1 MADKKPSNREQIKQ
15 IVAGIEDSIQQ
26 IFQSE
31 QYMDYLRTMSRFHS
45 YSVNNTILIHMQ
57 MPNATQVAG
66 FNKWKNQFGRHVKK
80 GEKGLTVIAPTPFK
94 KKIEEM
100 KLDPDTKAPVL
111 DGEGKVVMEE
121 REIEIPMFKP
131 VKVFDVS
138 QTEGRPLPSLVTDL
152 TGNVQHYEAFM
163 EALRRTSP
171 MPIYMEPLRPGLDGL
186 CNFTKQTISVR
197 EGMSQ
202 VQTVCA
208 TVHETAHAVLHDKE
222 HTRLTAAA
230 GDETKEPPKP
240 KDKNT
245 MEVEAESVS
254 YTVCQYYGIKTGAN
268 SLGYIATWSKDR
280 SLPELKASLE
290 TISKTASALITSI
303 DRHFAEICKE
313 RGIDLTAQQ
322 TEQVAMEAPVETP
335 VKEVPSAPELP
346 DTPERFAAD
355 LYDLMSALHQR
366 GILKRPFTLDP
377 REQSI
382 ADLVAEMRAG
392 YFEGVREPLSYLAQ
406 HTDVM
411 EAGAMLTRLDGL
423 IQAQD
428 APAAELPD
436 TPERFMDDML
446 DLMDRLYQ
454 EGKIAKTFPREN
466 REQIKSNLA
475 RNLQIDPAIVR
486 AVLEQFIRED
496 TGAAEAMALLDRL
509 DKLTRQQEQKY
520 RYVVE
525 YEDSIGQFLIAAY
538 QKGSSKYG
546 LALFTGSETA
556 CNDLLEKLQTG
567 TLRQEDFCT
576 VVKACVSQYTTRDGA
591 ELVALTDENDKVYLG
606 RRDHYDHRGHYL
618 NNDHSLIH
626 ISDNEK
632 IFNLISREGFSIA
645 QTDVLDGRY
654 YTKEDFAEY
663 DSLRMG
669 VLAQFEQV
677 KPLLF
682 AGKPYQSAQPLIPE
696 IPRADQQ
703 EALYL
708 LDDSVYLHIQASDGG
723 WDYTLYTKHDM
734 AQLDGGQLEA
744 RSMAEVVEYIRKTE
758 EIGALAV
765 ELAPMEV
772 LNELRDAVDQAVQTA
787 VEEIQGQRRDRMN
800 ELREHF
806 AQEDA
811 ALWDTTLDEYPLPDA
826 SLTLDDLM
834 DGGDLLPVSR
844 EQAAA
849 FLEQDM
855 TVYMVEAMKDP
866 AMVFDQ
872 DDLMEQPEGMRFA
885 IPREEWEESPDFRQA
900 VLGRMQ
906 HQEER
911 EQAFLDHGADCFAIY
926 QVRNDDALRDIRF
939 ESLDWL
945 KSKGRTVERD
955 NYDLVY
961 TAPLPASDGVDAA
974 LDQLWYQ
981 FNNEHPADFQHPSM
995 SVSDIV
1001 ALKRDGVVT
1010 CHYCDSFG
1018 FQQLPDFLTPK
1029 PTVAELEDQVK
1040 NGQQISFMDLAGA
1053 VHREKGQKK
1062 SVVSQLKKQ
1071 PQPGRKKTAPKK
1083 SAEKE
1088 I

>member
-15 IVAGIEDSIQQ
+15 IVAGIEDGIQQ

-31 QYMDYLRTMSRFHS
+31 RYLEYLRTMSRFHT

-57 MPNATQVAG
+57 MPNATRVAG

-100 KLDPDTKAPVL
+100 KLDPETRAPVL
-111 DGEGKVVMEE
+111 DSEGKVVMEE

-186 CNFTKQTISVR
+186 CNFTKQTITIR

-208 TVHETAHAVLHDKE
+208 SVHEITHATLHNKE

-230 GDETKEPPKP
+230 GDEAKEPPKP
-240 KDKNT
+240 KDENT

-254 YTVCQYYGIKTGAN
+254 YTVCQYYGIETGAN

-290 TISKTASALITSI
+290 TISKTANALITSI

-322 TEQVAMEAPVETP
+322 PEQAEMEASAQEMPPV
-335 VKEVPSAPELP
+335 PELT
-346 DTPERFAAD
+346 DTPE
-355 LYDLMSALHQR
+355 Q
-366 GILKRPFTLDP
+366 
-377 REQSI
+377 
-382 ADLVAEMRAG
+382 
-392 YFEGVREPLSYLAQ
+392 
-406 HTDVM
+406 
-411 EAGAMLTRLDGL
+411 
-423 IQAQD
+423 
-428 APAAELPD
+428 
-436 TPERFMDDML
+436 FMDDML
-446 DLMDRLYQ
+446 DLMDRLYAA
-454 EGKIAKTFPREN
+454 G
-466 REQIKSNLA
+466 
-475 RNLQIDPAIVR
+475 QIDKNFPPDGREEIKAEQVRILRVNPALAR
-486 AVLEQFIRED
+486 AVLEKFVRED
-496 TGAAEAMALLDRL
+496 TGAAEAKVLLRRL

-546 LALFTGSETA
+546 LALFTGSEAA

-567 TLRQEDFCT
+567 TLRYGDFCT
-576 VVKACVSQYTTRDGA
+576 VIKACVSQYTTRDGA

-618 NNDHSLIH
+618 NDDHSLVH

-632 IFNLISREGFSIA
+632 IFNLISGEGFSIA
-645 QTDVLDGRY
+645 QTDALAGRY
-654 YTKEDFAEY
+654 YTKEDFSEY
-663 DSLRMG
+663 DSLRVG
-669 VLAQFEQV
+669 ALAQFEQV

-696 IPRADQQ
+696 IPWTDQQ

-708 LDDSVYLHIQASDGG
+708 LDDSVYLHIQASDEG
-723 WDYTLYTKHDM
+723 WDYTLYTRHDM
-734 AQLDGGQLEA
+734 AQIDGGRLDEPDYA
-744 RSMAEVVEYIRKTE
+744 IADVVDYIRKTE
-758 EIGALAV
+758 EIGIFSIKP
-765 ELAPMEV
+765 APMEL
-772 LNELRDAVDQAVQTA
+772 LNKLQDTAHAVQTA
-787 VEEIQGQRRDRMN
+787 VEEIQSQRQNHMN

-811 ALWDTTLDEYPLPDA
+811 ALWDTTLDEYPVPDA
-826 SLTLDDLM
+826 ALTLDDLIE
-834 DGGDLLPVSR
+834 DSDLLPLSR
-844 EQAAA
+844 ERAAA

-872 DDLMEQPEGMRFA
+872 DDLMEQPEGVMFA
-885 IPREEWEESPDFRQA
+885 VPREEWEESQDFRQA
-900 VLGRMQ
+900 VADRLN

-911 EQAFLDHGADCFAIY
+911 ERAFLNHAGDCFAIY
-926 QVRNDDALRDIRF
+926 QVIFDDERRF
-939 ESLDWL
+939 IAFSSLERLHSD
-945 KSKGRTVERD
+945 GYTVDRS
-955 NYDLVY
+955 NYELAY
-961 TAPLPASDGVDAA
+961 TAPLPEAPNINAA
-974 LDQLWYQ
+974 LETLWEK
-981 FNNEHPADFQHPSM
+981 FNLHHPADYQRPSM

-1001 ALKRDGVVT
+1001 AIKRGGVVS
-1010 CHYCDSFG
+1010 CHYCDSVG
-1018 FQQLPDFLTPK
+1018 FAEIPDFIAKK
-1029 PTVAELEDQVK
+1029 PSVAELEAQVK
-1040 NGQQISFMDLAGA
+1040 AGQAISLTDLADA
-1053 VHREKGQKK
+1053 VHREKRK
-1062 SVVSQLKKQ
+1062 SVVAQLKNQ
-1071 PQPGRKKTAPKK
+1071 PAQERKKTAPKK

-1088 I
+1088 R

>member
-222 HTRLTAAA
+222 HIRLTAAA

-254 YTVCQYYGIKTGAN
+254 YTVCQYYGIETGAN

-322 TEQVAMEAPVETP
+322 PKQAAVEAPVQETLP
-335 VKEVPSAPELP
+335 AP
-346 DTPERFAAD
+346 
-355 LYDLMSALHQR
+355 
-366 GILKRPFTLDP
+366 
-377 REQSI
+377 
-382 ADLVAEMRAG
+382 
-392 YFEGVREPLSYLAQ
+392 
-406 HTDVM
+406 
-411 EAGAMLTRLDGL
+411 
-423 IQAQD
+423 
-428 APAAELPD
+428 ELPD
-436 TPERFMDDML
+436 TPERFMDDMM
-446 DLMDRLYQ
+446 DLMDRLYAA
-454 EGKIAKTFPREN
+454 GRINRNFPPDN
-466 REQIKSNLA
+466 REQIKVEQVRTLRVNPSLA
-475 RNLQIDPAIVR
+475 R
-486 AVLEQFIRED
+486 AVLEKFIRED
-496 TGAAEAMALLDRL
+496 TGAAEAGALLERL
-509 DKLTRQQEQKY
+509 DALIENEKWAALEKEFVYRMEANPSSVGVIDTHFIQAYEKTEQGTLKPGD
-520 RYVVE
+520 VLF
-525 YEDSIGQFLIAAY
+525 I
-538 QKGSSKYG
+538 SSADKCQR
-546 LALFTGSETA
+546 LL
-556 CNDLLEKLQTG
+556 NDLEKG
-567 TLRQEDFCT
+567 ALRQTDFFQIRS
-576 VVKACVSQYTTRDGA
+576 ARVSRYTTKDGA
-591 ELVALTDENDKVYLG
+591 ELDALVDTGDKIYLG
-606 RRDHYDHRGHYL
+606 RRDHYDNRGHYV
-618 NNDHSLIH
+618 NGDNSLIYL
-626 ISDNEK
+626 SDNDK
-632 IFNLISREGFSIA
+632 MFNFVSGEGYVIGQADMVA
-645 QTDVLDGRY
+645 QGYLSQ
-654 YTKEDFAEY
+654 EDYAEY

-669 VLAQFEQV
+669 VLAQFQEV
-677 KPLLF
+677 KPFLF
-682 AGKPYQSAQPLIPE
+682 AGEPFRSSQPEAPE
-696 IPRADQQ
+696 IPTTDQQ

-744 RSMAEVVEYIRKTE
+744 RSMADAVEHIRKTE
-758 EIGALAV
+758 EIGTLAV

-772 LNELRDAVDQAVQTA
+772 LDKLRDAADQAVQAA
-787 VEEIQGQRRDRMN
+787 VDEIQSQRRDRMD
-800 ELREHF
+800 ELRGHF
-806 AQEDA
+806 SQEDA

-834 DGGDLLPVSR
+834 DGGDLLSVSR

-872 DDLMEQPEGMRFA
+872 EDLMELPEGMRFA
-885 IPREEWEESPDFRQA
+885 IPREEWEESPDFRRA
-900 VLGRMQ
+900 VLDRMQ

-945 KSKGRTVERD
+945 KSIRRTVERN

-961 TAPLPASDGVDAA
+961 TAPLPVSDSADAA
-974 LDQLWYQ
+974 LNQLWYQ

-1018 FQQLPDFLTPK
+1018 FEQLPDFLTPK

-1040 NGQQISFMDLAGA
+1040 NGQQISLMDLAGA

>member
-1 MADKKPSNREQIKQ
+1 VADKKPSNREQIKQ

-222 HTRLTAAA
+222 HIRLTAAA

-254 YTVCQYYGIKTGAN
+254 YTVCQYYGIETGAN

-322 TEQVAMEAPVETP
+322 PKQAAVEAPVQETLP
-335 VKEVPSAPELP
+335 AP
-346 DTPERFAAD
+346 
-355 LYDLMSALHQR
+355 
-366 GILKRPFTLDP
+366 
-377 REQSI
+377 
-382 ADLVAEMRAG
+382 
-392 YFEGVREPLSYLAQ
+392 
-406 HTDVM
+406 
-411 EAGAMLTRLDGL
+411 
-423 IQAQD
+423 
-428 APAAELPD
+428 ELPD
-436 TPERFMDDML
+436 TPERFMDDMM
-446 DLMDRLYQ
+446 DLMDRLYAA
-454 EGKIAKTFPREN
+454 GRINRNFPPDN
-466 REQIKSNLA
+466 REQIKVEQVRTLRVNPSLA
-475 RNLQIDPAIVR
+475 R
-486 AVLEQFIRED
+486 AVLEKFIRED
-496 TGAAEAMALLDRL
+496 TGAAEAGALLERL
-509 DKLTRQQEQKY
+509 DALIENEKRAALEKEFVYRMEANPSSVGVIDTHFIQAYEKTEQGTLKPGD
-520 RYVVE
+520 VLF
-525 YEDSIGQFLIAAY
+525 I
-538 QKGSSKYG
+538 SSADKCQR
-546 LALFTGSETA
+546 LL
-556 CNDLLEKLQTG
+556 NDLEKG
-567 TLRQEDFCT
+567 ALRQTDFFQIRS
-576 VVKACVSQYTTRDGA
+576 ARVSRYTTKDGA
-591 ELVALTDENDKVYLG
+591 ELDALVDTGDKIYLG
-606 RRDHYDHRGHYL
+606 RRDHYDNRGHYV
-618 NNDHSLIH
+618 NGDNSLIYL
-626 ISDNEK
+626 SDNDK
-632 IFNLISREGFSIA
+632 MFNFVSGEGYVIGQADMVA
-645 QTDVLDGRY
+645 QGYLSQ
-654 YTKEDFAEY
+654 EDYAEY

-669 VLAQFEQV
+669 VLAQFQEV
-677 KPLLF
+677 KPFLF
-682 AGKPYQSAQPLIPE
+682 AGEPFRSSQPEAPE
-696 IPRADQQ
+696 IPTTDQQ

-744 RSMAEVVEYIRKTE
+744 RSMADAVEHIRKTE
-758 EIGALAV
+758 EIGTLAV

-772 LNELRDAVDQAVQTA
+772 LDKLRDAADQAVQAA
-787 VEEIQGQRRDRMN
+787 VDEIQSQRRDRMD
-800 ELREHF
+800 ELRGHF
-806 AQEDA
+806 SQEDA

-834 DGGDLLPVSR
+834 DGGDLLSVSR

-872 DDLMEQPEGMRFA
+872 EDLMELPKGMRFA
-885 IPREEWEESPDFRQA
+885 IPREEWEESPDFRRA
-900 VLGRMQ
+900 VLDRMQ

-945 KSKGRTVERD
+945 KSIRRTVERN

-961 TAPLPASDGVDAA
+961 TAPLPVSDSADAA
-974 LDQLWYQ
+974 LNQLWYQ

-1018 FQQLPDFLTPK
+1018 FEQLPDFLTPK

-1040 NGQQISFMDLAGA
+1040 NGQQISLMDLAGA

>member
-222 HTRLTAAA
+222 HIRLTAAA

-254 YTVCQYYGIKTGAN
+254 YTVCQYYGIETGAN

-322 TEQVAMEAPVETP
+322 PKQAAVEAPVQETLP
-335 VKEVPSAPELP
+335 AP
-346 DTPERFAAD
+346 
-355 LYDLMSALHQR
+355 
-366 GILKRPFTLDP
+366 
-377 REQSI
+377 
-382 ADLVAEMRAG
+382 
-392 YFEGVREPLSYLAQ
+392 
-406 HTDVM
+406 
-411 EAGAMLTRLDGL
+411 
-423 IQAQD
+423 
-428 APAAELPD
+428 ELPD
-436 TPERFMDDML
+436 TPERFMDDMM
-446 DLMDRLYQ
+446 DLMDRLYAA
-454 EGKIAKTFPREN
+454 GRINRNFPPDN
-466 REQIKSNLA
+466 REQIKVEQVRTLRVNPSLA
-475 RNLQIDPAIVR
+475 R
-486 AVLEQFIRED
+486 AVLEKFIRED
-496 TGAAEAMALLDRL
+496 TGAAEAGALLERL
-509 DKLTRQQEQKY
+509 DALIENEKWAALEKEFVYRMEANPSSVGVIDTHFIQAYEKTEQGTLKPGD
-520 RYVVE
+520 VLF
-525 YEDSIGQFLIAAY
+525 I
-538 QKGSSKYG
+538 SSADKCQR
-546 LALFTGSETA
+546 LL
-556 CNDLLEKLQTG
+556 NDLEKG
-567 TLRQEDFCT
+567 ALRQTDFFQIRS
-576 VVKACVSQYTTRDGA
+576 ARVSRYTTKDGA
-591 ELVALTDENDKVYLG
+591 ELDALVDTGDKIYLG
-606 RRDHYDHRGHYL
+606 RRDHYDNRGHYV
-618 NNDHSLIH
+618 NGDNSLIYL
-626 ISDNEK
+626 SDNDK
-632 IFNLISREGFSIA
+632 MFNFVSGEGYVIGQADMVA
-645 QTDVLDGRY
+645 QGYLSQ
-654 YTKEDFAEY
+654 EDYAEY

-669 VLAQFEQV
+669 VLAQFQEV
-677 KPLLF
+677 KPFLF
-682 AGKPYQSAQPLIPE
+682 AGEPFRSSQPEAPE
-696 IPRADQQ
+696 IPTTDQQ

-744 RSMAEVVEYIRKTE
+744 RSMADAVEHIRKTE
-758 EIGALAV
+758 EIGTLAV

-772 LNELRDAVDQAVQTA
+772 LDKLRDAADQAVQAA
-787 VEEIQGQRRDRMN
+787 VDEIQSQRRDRMD
-800 ELREHF
+800 ELRGHF
-806 AQEDA
+806 SQEDA

-834 DGGDLLPVSR
+834 DGGDLLSVSR

-872 DDLMEQPEGMRFA
+872 EDLMELPKGMRFA
-885 IPREEWEESPDFRQA
+885 IPREEWEESPDFRRA
-900 VLGRMQ
+900 VLDRMQ

-945 KSKGRTVERD
+945 KSIRRTVERN

-961 TAPLPASDGVDAA
+961 TAPLSASDSADAA
-974 LDQLWYQ
+974 LNQLWYQ

-1018 FQQLPDFLTPK
+1018 FEQLPDFLTPK

-1040 NGQQISFMDLAGA
+1040 NGQQISLMDLAGA

>member
-222 HTRLTAAA
+222 HIRLTAAA

-254 YTVCQYYGIKTGAN
+254 YTVCQYYGIETGAN

-322 TEQVAMEAPVETP
+322 PKQAAVEAPVQETLP
-335 VKEVPSAPELP
+335 AP
-346 DTPERFAAD
+346 
-355 LYDLMSALHQR
+355 
-366 GILKRPFTLDP
+366 
-377 REQSI
+377 
-382 ADLVAEMRAG
+382 
-392 YFEGVREPLSYLAQ
+392 
-406 HTDVM
+406 
-411 EAGAMLTRLDGL
+411 
-423 IQAQD
+423 
-428 APAAELPD
+428 ELPD
-436 TPERFMDDML
+436 TPERFMDDMM
-446 DLMDRLYQ
+446 DLMDRLYAA
-454 EGKIAKTFPREN
+454 GRINRNFPPDN
-466 REQIKSNLA
+466 REQIKVEQVRTLRVNPSLA
-475 RNLQIDPAIVR
+475 R
-486 AVLEQFIRED
+486 AVLEKFIRED
-496 TGAAEAMALLDRL
+496 TGAAEAGALLERL
-509 DKLTRQQEQKY
+509 DALIENEKRAALEKEFVYRMEANPSSVGVIDTHFIQAYEKTEQGTLKPGD
-520 RYVVE
+520 VLF
-525 YEDSIGQFLIAAY
+525 I
-538 QKGSSKYG
+538 SSADKCQR
-546 LALFTGSETA
+546 LL
-556 CNDLLEKLQTG
+556 NDLEKG
-567 TLRQEDFCT
+567 ALRQTDFFQIRS
-576 VVKACVSQYTTRDGA
+576 ARVSRYTTKDGA
-591 ELVALTDENDKVYLG
+591 ELDALVDTGDKIYLG
-606 RRDHYDHRGHYL
+606 RRDHYDNRGHYV
-618 NNDHSLIH
+618 NGDNSLIYL
-626 ISDNEK
+626 SDNDK
-632 IFNLISREGFSIA
+632 MFNFVSGEGYVIGQADMVA
-645 QTDVLDGRY
+645 QGYLSQ
-654 YTKEDFAEY
+654 EDYAEY

-669 VLAQFEQV
+669 VLAQFQEV
-677 KPLLF
+677 KPFLF
-682 AGKPYQSAQPLIPE
+682 AGEPFRSSQPEAPE
-696 IPRADQQ
+696 IPTTDQQ

-744 RSMAEVVEYIRKTE
+744 RSMADAVEHIRKTE
-758 EIGALAV
+758 EIGTLAV

-772 LNELRDAVDQAVQTA
+772 LDKLRDAADQAVQAA
-787 VEEIQGQRRDRMN
+787 VDEIQSQRRDRMD
-800 ELREHF
+800 ELRGHF
-806 AQEDA
+806 SQEDA

-834 DGGDLLPVSR
+834 DGGDLLSVSR

-872 DDLMEQPEGMRFA
+872 EDLMELPKGMRFA
-885 IPREEWEESPDFRQA
+885 IPREEWEESPDFRRA
-900 VLGRMQ
+900 VLDRMQ

-945 KSKGRTVERD
+945 KSIRRTVERN

-961 TAPLPASDGVDAA
+961 TAPLPVSDSADAA
-974 LDQLWYQ
+974 LNQLWYQ

-1018 FQQLPDFLTPK
+1018 FEQLPDFLTPK

-1040 NGQQISFMDLAGA
+1040 NGQQISLMDLAGA

>member
-1 MADKKPSNREQIKQ
+1 
-15 IVAGIEDSIQQ
+15 
-26 IFQSE
+26 
-31 QYMDYLRTMSRFHS
+31 
-45 YSVNNTILIHMQ
+45 MQ

-186 CNFTKQTISVR
+186 CNFTKQTISIR

-222 HTRLTAAA
+222 HTRLTAA

-254 YTVCQYYGIKTGAN
+254 YTVCQYYGIETGAN

-290 TISKTASALITSI
+290 TISKTASALITTI

-313 RGIDLTAQQ
+313 RGIDLSAQQ
-322 TEQVAMEAPVETP
+322 PEQAVVEAPVQETLP
-335 VKEVPSAPELP
+335 APELP
-346 DTPERFAAD
+346 DTPERFMDNMMD
-355 LYDLMSALHQR
+355 L
-366 GILKRPFTLDP
+366 I
-377 REQSI
+377 
-382 ADLVAEMRAG
+382 
-392 YFEGVREPLSYLAQ
+392 
-406 HTDVM
+406 
-411 EAGAMLTRLDGL
+411 
-423 IQAQD
+423 
-428 APAAELPD
+428 
-436 TPERFMDDML
+436 
-446 DLMDRLYQ
+446 DRLYAA
-454 EGKIAKTFPREN
+454 GLINRNFPPDN
-466 REQIKSNLA
+466 REQIKVEQVRTLRVNPSLA
-475 RNLQIDPAIVR
+475 R
-486 AVLEQFIRED
+486 AVLEKFIRED
-496 TGAAEAMALLDRL
+496 TGAAEAGALLERL
-509 DKLTRQQEQKY
+509 DALIENEKRAALEKEFVYRMEANPSSVGVIDTHFIQAYEKTEQGTLKPGD
-520 RYVVE
+520 VLF
-525 YEDSIGQFLIAAY
+525 I
-538 QKGSSKYG
+538 SSADKCQR
-546 LALFTGSETA
+546 LL
-556 CNDLLEKLQTG
+556 NDLKKG
-567 TLRQEDFCT
+567 ALRQNDFFQIRS
-576 VVKACVSQYTTRDGA
+576 ARVSRYTTKDGA
-591 ELVALTDENDKVYLG
+591 ELDALVDTGDKIYLG
-606 RRDHYDHRGHYL
+606 RRDHYDNRGHYV
-618 NNDHSLIH
+618 NGDNSLIYL
-626 ISDNEK
+626 SDNDK
-632 IFNLISREGFSIA
+632 MFNFVSGEGYVIGQADMVA
-645 QTDVLDGRY
+645 QGYLSQ
-654 YTKEDFAEY
+654 EDYAEY

-669 VLAQFEQV
+669 VLAQFQEV
-677 KPLLF
+677 KPFLF
-682 AGKPYQSAQPLIPE
+682 AGEPFRSSQPEAPE
-696 IPRADQQ
+696 IPTTDQQ

-723 WDYTLYTKHDM
+723 WDYTLYTKHNM

-772 LNELRDAVDQAVQTA
+772 LNELRDAANQAVQTA
-787 VEEIQGQRRDRMN
+787 VDIIQGQRRDRMN

-806 AQEDA
+806 SQEDA

-826 SLTLDDLM
+826 YLTLDDLM

-872 DDLMEQPEGMRFA
+872 DDLRELPEGMRLA
-885 IPREEWEESPDFRQA
+885 IPREEWEESPDFRQT
-900 VLGRMQ
+900 VLDRMQ
-906 HQEER
+906 HQKER

-1040 NGQQISFMDLAGA
+1040 NGQQISLMDLAGA

-1062 SVVSQLKKQ
+1062 SVVSQLKTQ

>member
-15 IVAGIEDSIQQ
+15 IVAGIEDNIQQ

-31 QYMDYLRTMSRFHS
+31 QYADYLRTMSRFHS

-57 MPNATQVAG
+57 MPNATRVAG

-100 KLDPDTKAPVL
+100 KLDPETRAPVL
-111 DGEGKVVMEE
+111 DSEGKVVMEE

-131 VKVFDVS
+131 VRVFDVS

-163 EALRRTSP
+163 ETLRRTSP

-186 CNFTKQTISVR
+186 CNFTKQTISIR

-254 YTVCQYYGIKTGAN
+254 YTVCQYYGIETGAN

-290 TISKTASALITSI
+290 TISKTASALITTI

-313 RGIDLTAQQ
+313 RGIDLSAQQ
-322 TEQVAMEAPVETP
+322 PEQAVVEAPVQETLP
-335 VKEVPSAPELP
+335 AP
-346 DTPERFAAD
+346 
-355 LYDLMSALHQR
+355 
-366 GILKRPFTLDP
+366 
-377 REQSI
+377 
-382 ADLVAEMRAG
+382 
-392 YFEGVREPLSYLAQ
+392 
-406 HTDVM
+406 
-411 EAGAMLTRLDGL
+411 
-423 IQAQD
+423 
-428 APAAELPD
+428 ELPD
-436 TPERFMDDML
+436 TPERFMDDMM
-446 DLMDRLYQ
+446 DLLDRLYQ
-454 EGKIAKTFPREN
+454 AGLINRNFPPDN
-466 REQIKSNLA
+466 REQIKAEQVRTLRVNPSLA
-475 RNLQIDPAIVR
+475 R
-486 AVLEQFIRED
+486 AVLEKFVRED
-496 TGAAEAMALLDRL
+496 TGAAEARALLERL
-509 DKLTRQQEQKY
+509 DALIENEKRAALEKEFVYRMEANPSSVGVIDTHFIQAYEKTEQGTLKPGD
-520 RYVVE
+520 VLF
-525 YEDSIGQFLIAAY
+525 I
-538 QKGSSKYG
+538 SSADKCQR
-546 LALFTGSETA
+546 LL
-556 CNDLLEKLQTG
+556 NDLEKG
-567 TLRQEDFCT
+567 ALRQTDFFQIRS
-576 VVKACVSQYTTRDGA
+576 ARVSRYTTKDGA
-591 ELVALTDENDKVYLG
+591 ELDALVDTGDKIYLG
-606 RRDHYDHRGHYL
+606 RRDHYDNRGHYV
-618 NNDHSLIH
+618 NGDNSLIH
-626 ISDNEK
+626 LSDNDK
-632 IFNLISREGFSIA
+632 MFNFVSGEGYVIS
-645 QTDVLDGRY
+645 QTDMVAQGYLSQ
-654 YTKEDFAEY
+654 EDYAEY
-663 DSLRMG
+663 DSLRIG
-669 VLAQFEQV
+669 VLAQFQEV
-677 KPLLF
+677 KPFLF
-682 AGKPYQSAQPLIPE
+682 AGEPFRSSQPKAPE
-696 IPRADQQ
+696 IPTTDQQ

-772 LNELRDAVDQAVQTA
+772 LNELRDAANQAVQTA
-787 VEEIQGQRRDRMN
+787 VDIIQGQHRDRMD

-806 AQEDA
+806 SQEDA

-844 EQAAA
+844 EQASA

-855 TVYMVEAMKDP
+855 TVYMVESMKDP

-872 DDLMEQPEGMRFA
+872 EDLRELPEGMRFA
-885 IPREEWEESPDFRQA
+885 IPREEWEESPDFRRA
-900 VLGRMQ
+900 VLDRMQ

-911 EQAFLDHGADCFAIY
+911 EQAFLGHGADCFAIY
-926 QVRNDDALRDIRF
+926 QVKAGDDTRDIRF

-945 KSKGRTVERD
+945 KSKGRAVERG

-961 TAPLPASDGVDAA
+961 TAPLSASDSVDAA

-1040 NGQQISFMDLAGA
+1040 NGQQISLMDLAGA
-1053 VHREKGQKK
+1053 VHREKEQKK
-1062 SVVSQLKKQ
+1062 SVVAQLKNQ
-1071 PQPGRKKTAPKK
+1071 PQPGQKRTAPKK

-1088 I
+1088 R

>member
-222 HTRLTAAA
+222 HIRLTAAA

-254 YTVCQYYGIKTGAN
+254 YTVCQYYGIETGAN

-322 TEQVAMEAPVETP
+322 PKQAAVEAPVQETLP
-335 VKEVPSAPELP
+335 AP
-346 DTPERFAAD
+346 
-355 LYDLMSALHQR
+355 
-366 GILKRPFTLDP
+366 
-377 REQSI
+377 
-382 ADLVAEMRAG
+382 
-392 YFEGVREPLSYLAQ
+392 
-406 HTDVM
+406 
-411 EAGAMLTRLDGL
+411 
-423 IQAQD
+423 
-428 APAAELPD
+428 ELPD
-436 TPERFMDDML
+436 TPERFMDDMM
-446 DLMDRLYQ
+446 DLMDRLYAA
-454 EGKIAKTFPREN
+454 GRINRNFPPDN
-466 REQIKSNLA
+466 REQIKVEQVRTLRVNPSLA
-475 RNLQIDPAIVR
+475 R
-486 AVLEQFIRED
+486 AVLEKFIRED
-496 TGAAEAMALLDRL
+496 TGAAEAGALLERL
-509 DKLTRQQEQKY
+509 DALIENEKRAALEKEFVYRMEANPSSVGVIDTHFIQAYEKTEQGTLKPGD
-520 RYVVE
+520 VLF
-525 YEDSIGQFLIAAY
+525 I
-538 QKGSSKYG
+538 SSADKCQR
-546 LALFTGSETA
+546 LL
-556 CNDLLEKLQTG
+556 NDLEKG
-567 TLRQEDFCT
+567 ALRQTDFFQIRS
-576 VVKACVSQYTTRDGA
+576 ARVSRYTTKDGA
-591 ELVALTDENDKVYLG
+591 ELDALVDTGDKIYLG
-606 RRDHYDHRGHYL
+606 RRDHYDNRGHYV
-618 NNDHSLIH
+618 NGDNSLIYL
-626 ISDNEK
+626 SDNDK
-632 IFNLISREGFSIA
+632 MFNFVSGEGYVIGQADMVA
-645 QTDVLDGRY
+645 QGYLSQ
-654 YTKEDFAEY
+654 EDYAEY

-669 VLAQFEQV
+669 VLAQFQEV
-677 KPLLF
+677 KPFLF
-682 AGKPYQSAQPLIPE
+682 AGEPFRSSQPEAPE
-696 IPRADQQ
+696 IPTTDQQ

-744 RSMAEVVEYIRKTE
+744 RSMADAVEHIRKTE
-758 EIGALAV
+758 EIGTLAV

-772 LNELRDAVDQAVQTA
+772 LDKLRDAADQAVQAA
-787 VEEIQGQRRDRMN
+787 VDEIQSQRRDRMD
-800 ELREHF
+800 ELRGHF
-806 AQEDA
+806 SQEDA

-834 DGGDLLPVSR
+834 DGGDLLSVSR

-872 DDLMEQPEGMRFA
+872 EDLMELPTGMRFA
-885 IPREEWEESPDFRQA
+885 IPREEWEESPDFRRA
-900 VLGRMQ
+900 VLDRMQ

-945 KSKGRTVERD
+945 KSIRRTVERN

-961 TAPLPASDGVDAA
+961 TAPLPVSDSADAA
-974 LDQLWYQ
+974 LNQLWYQ

-1018 FQQLPDFLTPK
+1018 FEQLPDFLTPK

-1040 NGQQISFMDLAGA
+1040 NGQQISLMDLAGA

>member
-222 HTRLTAAA
+222 HIRLTAAA

-254 YTVCQYYGIKTGAN
+254 YTVCQYYGIETGAN

-322 TEQVAMEAPVETP
+322 PKQAAVEAPVQETLP
-335 VKEVPSAPELP
+335 AP
-346 DTPERFAAD
+346 
-355 LYDLMSALHQR
+355 
-366 GILKRPFTLDP
+366 
-377 REQSI
+377 
-382 ADLVAEMRAG
+382 
-392 YFEGVREPLSYLAQ
+392 
-406 HTDVM
+406 
-411 EAGAMLTRLDGL
+411 
-423 IQAQD
+423 
-428 APAAELPD
+428 ELPD
-436 TPERFMDDML
+436 TPERFMDDMM
-446 DLMDRLYQ
+446 DLMDRLYAA
-454 EGKIAKTFPREN
+454 GRINRNFPPDN
-466 REQIKSNLA
+466 REQIKVEQVRTLRVNPSLA
-475 RNLQIDPAIVR
+475 R
-486 AVLEQFIRED
+486 AVLEKFIRED
-496 TGAAEAMALLDRL
+496 TGAAEAGALLERL
-509 DKLTRQQEQKY
+509 DALIENEKWAALEKEFVYRMEANPSSVGVIDTHFIQAYEKTEQGTLKPGD
-520 RYVVE
+520 VLF
-525 YEDSIGQFLIAAY
+525 I
-538 QKGSSKYG
+538 SSADKCQR
-546 LALFTGSETA
+546 LL
-556 CNDLLEKLQTG
+556 NDLEKG
-567 TLRQEDFCT
+567 ALRQTDFFQIRS
-576 VVKACVSQYTTRDGA
+576 ARVSRYTTKDGA
-591 ELVALTDENDKVYLG
+591 ELDALVDTGDKIYLG
-606 RRDHYDHRGHYL
+606 RRDHYDNRGHYV
-618 NNDHSLIH
+618 NGDNSLIYL
-626 ISDNEK
+626 SDNDK
-632 IFNLISREGFSIA
+632 MFNFVSGEGYVIGQADMVA
-645 QTDVLDGRY
+645 QGYLSQ
-654 YTKEDFAEY
+654 EDYAEY

-669 VLAQFEQV
+669 VLAQFQEV
-677 KPLLF
+677 KPFLF
-682 AGKPYQSAQPLIPE
+682 AGEPFRSSQPEAPE
-696 IPRADQQ
+696 IPTTDQQ

-744 RSMAEVVEYIRKTE
+744 RSMADAVEHIRKTE
-758 EIGALAV
+758 EIGTLAV

-772 LNELRDAVDQAVQTA
+772 LDKLRDAADQAVQAA
-787 VEEIQGQRRDRMN
+787 VDEIQSQRRDRMD
-800 ELREHF
+800 ELRGHF
-806 AQEDA
+806 SQEDA

-834 DGGDLLPVSR
+834 DGGDLLSVSR

-872 DDLMEQPEGMRFA
+872 EDLMELPKGMRFA
-885 IPREEWEESPDFRQA
+885 IPREEWEESPDFRRA
-900 VLGRMQ
+900 VLDRMQ

-945 KSKGRTVERD
+945 KSIRRTVERN

-961 TAPLPASDGVDAA
+961 TAPLPVSDSADAA
-974 LDQLWYQ
+974 LNQLWYQ

-1018 FQQLPDFLTPK
+1018 FEQLPDFLTPK

-1040 NGQQISFMDLAGA
+1040 NGQQISLMDLAGA